1 MSGHRYLLAF
11 AASALCLRCAMD
23 PKTEG
28 GLEESGSSG
37 MAGAPAAGGG
47 ASVAGSSADGGTS
60 AVTAGTVSAA
70 GGTLNTSAGSG
81 GSAGST
87 AQAGAGSGGGST
99 GGSGGSTTDSAGTG
113 SAGCD
118 GHLLCEDFESFDAGA
133 PPSGRWTI
141 TKNGTGTSLVV
152 DSVNKYSGTKAAH
165 FSGSLKSSNSVH
177 MSTSGAPVFP
187 VAGNTLFVRFMMYVK
202 TYPGSQNEEMHTRL
216 LWIGSSSMVLD
227 TSNGGI
233 NTNNNKVYAMETYNG
248 IGVERLSSGH
258 YRDTSQRMSAAPN
271 LGDWLCW
278 EMEVDNAGGPPVG
291 VKGAAITRL
300 WRQGTELKLAVKGG
314 ESETWGAVP
323 FEKLNV
329 SFFAYQTA
337 SEPSD
342 FWIDDLV
349 MDTKR
354 IGCPAIVQR

>member
-1 MSGHRYLLAF
+1 MSGHRSLLAVTI
-11 AASALCLRCAMD
+11 AALGLHCAVE
-23 PKTEG
+23 PNTEG
-28 GLEESGSSG
+28 GLQESGGSG
-37 MAGAPAAGGG
+37 IAGSPAAGGS
-47 ASVAGSSADGGTS
+47 ASVAGSLASGGTTVAGGS
-60 AVTAGTVSAA
+60 AGSAA
-70 GGTLNTSAGSG
+70 GGTSSASAGSAGFAGSGSQAG
-81 GSAGST
+81 GSA
-87 AQAGAGSGGGST
+87 GGST
-99 GGSGGSTTDSAGTG
+99 GGSGGSTAGSAGSS

-118 GHLLCEDFESFDAGA
+118 GHLLCEDFESFDVGA

-152 DSVNKYSGTKAAH
+152 DSVNKHSGAKAAH

-177 MSTSGAPVFP
+177 MSTTGAPLFP

-216 LWIGSSSMVLD
+216 LWIGSSGMVLD
-227 TSNGGI
+227 TSGGGI
-233 NTNNNKVYAMETYNG
+233 TTNNNKVYAMETYNG

-271 LGDWLCW
+271 LGQWLCW
-278 EMEVDNAGGPPVG
+278 EMEVDNAGGPPAG
-291 VKGAAITRL
+291 VKGAALTHL

-337 SEPSD
+337 AEPSD

-354 IGCPAIVQR
+354 IGCP

>member
-1 MSGHRYLLAF
+1 MTGHRSLLAF
-11 AASALCLRCAMD
+11 AASALCLHCALD
-23 PKTEG
+23 PKTENG
-28 GLEESGSSG
+28 QEESGGSG
-37 MAGAPAAGGG
+37 TAGAPAASGSTS
-47 ASVAGSSADGGTS
+47 AAGSSASGGMHV
-60 AVTAGTVSAA
+60 ATAGTTSAA
-70 GGTLNTSAGSG
+70 GGTLSASPGSAGSAGSITQAGGGSG
-81 GSAGST
+81 GSS
-87 AQAGAGSGGGST
+87 
-99 GGSGGSTTDSAGTG
+99 GGSGGSTIGSAGTG

-133 PPSGRWTI
+133 PPTGRWTI

-152 DSVNKYSGTKAAH
+152 DSVNKYSGTKSAH
-165 FSGSLKSSNSVH
+165 FSGSLKNSNSVH
-177 MSTSGAPVFP
+177 MSTSGAPIFP

-233 NTNNNKVYAMETYNG
+233 NTNNNKVYALETYNG

-271 LGDWLCW
+271 LGQWLCW
-278 EMEVDNAGGPPVG
+278 EMEVDNAGGPPAG
-291 VKGAAITRL
+291 VNGAAITRL
-300 WRQGTELKLAVKGG
+300 WREGTELKLAVKGG

-354 IGCPAIVQR
+354 IGCPAVAQR

>member
-1 MSGHRYLLAF
+1 MRHRSLLAIT
-11 AASALCLRCAMD
+11 AATLCLHCAVE

-28 GLEESGSSG
+28 AAEESGGSLSGGSSATSG
-37 MAGAPAAGGG
+37 SAGAAGSRTGGG
-47 ASVAGSSADGGTS
+47 ASGEFGGAG
-60 AVTAGTVSAA
+60 AVTAGFAGASAGA
-70 GGTLNTSAGSG
+70 VGLAGSG
-81 GSAGST
+81 SR
-87 AQAGAGSGGGST
+87 AGAGAGGST
-99 GGSGGSTTDSAGTG
+99 GDGGGATGGGAGSG

-118 GHLLCEDFESFDAGA
+118 GHLLCEDFESFEVGA

-152 DSVNKYSGTKAAH
+152 DTVNKYSGAKAAH
-165 FSGSLKSSNSVH
+165 FGGSLKSSNSVH
-177 MSTSGAPVFP
+177 MSTQGAPVFP

-216 LWIGSSSMVLD
+216 LWIGSSDMVLD
-227 TSNGGI
+227 TSGAGI
-233 NTNNNKVYAMETYNG
+233 STNDNKVYAMETYNG

-271 LGDWLCW
+271 LGQWLCW
-278 EMEVDNAGGPPVG
+278 EMEVDNAGGPPAG
-291 VKGAAITRL
+291 LKGAALTHL

-337 SEPSD
+337 AESAD

-354 IGCPAIVQR
+354 IGCPEPR